1 MSYRYL
7 FKIRLRRNGGNIM
20 SSIVEMKL
28 SSKNIVSPKGFKA
41 AGIHC
46 GIKHKKKDLALLYSE
61 VPASVAGVFT
71 TNKVQ
76 AAPLKV
82 TKEVVYE
89 TKKMQ
94 AVIVNSGNANAC
106 TGKQGV
112 LDAYEMQRLAAEKLG
127 IDKNLVGVSST
138 GVIGELLNMDRI
150 RDGVEKIELGNNLE
164 NGIDFAQA
172 ILTTDTVMKNTTYS
186 TIIDGKEVVISGTA
200 KGSGMI
206 EPNMATMLAFIT
218 TDANIESDVLQQTLS
233 QITDVTFNC
242 ITVDGDTST
251 NDTVLVLANG
261 LAGNNPLTPEH
272 PDWNNFY
279 TTLKMVMEELA
290 KAIARD
296 GEGATKLIEVEVEGA
311 ISDEE
316 ARKIA
321 KTVVGSPL
329 VKTAVFGCDANW
341 GRIIAAVGYSG
352 ATVDPD
358 KITIKIGGKTMVE
371 MGEPVPFSEEEL
383 IKILKANEVKIYVS
397 LEQGEGHGFA
407 WGCDLTYDYVQINAS
422 YRS

>member
-1 MSYRYL
+1 MTST
-7 FKIRLRRNGGNIM
+7 I
-20 SSIVEMKL
+20 EMKKL
-28 SSKNIVSPKGFKA
+28 SSKNIVSPKGFTA
-41 AGIHC
+41 AGVHC
-46 GIKHKKKDLALLYSE
+46 GLKHKKKDLAILVSE

-71 TNKVQ
+71 TNAVQ

-94 AVIVNSGNANAC
+94 AMIVNSGNANAC

-112 LDAYEMQRLAAEKLG
+112 LDAYEMQLLAAQKLG
-127 IDKNLVGVSST
+127 IASNLVGVAST
-138 GVIGELLNMDRI
+138 GVIGEIMKMEPVKK
-150 RDGVEKIELGNNLE
+150 GVEQLNPDSKLE
-164 NGIDFAQA
+164 SGIDFSQA
-172 ILTTDTVMKNTTYS
+172 ILTTDTVMKNTTYA
-186 TIIDGKEVVISGTA
+186 TIIDGKEVIVSGTA

-206 EPNMATMLAFIT
+206 EPNMATMLGFIT
-218 TDANIESDVLQQTLS
+218 TDANIASNELQKALS
-233 QITDVTFNC
+233 SVTDCTFNS

-251 NDTVLVLANG
+251 NDTVIVMANG
-261 LAGNNPLTPEH
+261 LAGNEPLSPLH
-272 PDWNNFY
+272 PDWENFY
-279 TTLKMVMEELA
+279 TALRLVAEDLA
-290 KAIARD
+290 KSIARD
-296 GEGATKLIEVEVEGA
+296 GEGATKLIEVEVDGA
-311 ISDEE
+311 VSDEE

-352 ATVDPD
+352 AVIDPD
-358 KITIKIGGKTMVE
+358 KITIKIGGATMVE
-371 MGEPVPFSEEEL
+371 NGEPIKFSEDEL
-383 IKILKANEVKIYVS
+383 IEILKQHEVKIYVS
-397 LEQGEGHGFA
+397 LEVGKGHGFA

>member
-1 MSYRYL
+1 MSNSVYE
-7 FKIRLRRNGGNIM
+7 IR
-20 SSIVEMKL
+20 KL
-28 SSKNIVSPKGFKA
+28 SSKNIVSPKGFSA
-41 AGIHC
+41 AGMHC
-46 GIKHKKKDLALLYSE
+46 GIKHKKKDLAILMSE

-71 TNKVQ
+71 TNAVQ
-76 AAPLKV
+76 AAPIKV
-82 TKEVVYE
+82 TKEVVYSVG
-89 TKKMQ
+89 KMQ
-94 AVIVNSGNANAC
+94 ALIVNSGNANAC
-106 TGKQGV
+106 TGKQGL
-112 LDAYEMQRLAAEKLG
+112 LDAYEMQKLAADKFG
-127 IDKNLVGVSST
+127 IDPALVGVAST
-138 GVIGELLNMDRI
+138 GVIGEIMKMEPI
-150 RDGVEKIELGNNLE
+150 RTGVEKLELGSTLE
-164 NGIDFAQA
+164 HGIDFAQA

-206 EPNMATMLAFIT
+206 EPNMATMLGFIT
-218 TDANIESDVLQQTLS
+218 TDANIETKELQKALS
-233 QITDVTFNC
+233 EITDLTFNS

-251 NDTVLVLANG
+251 NDTVIVMANG
-261 LAGNNPLTPEH
+261 LAGNEPLTPLH

-279 TTLKMVMEELA
+279 STLKAVAEDLA

-358 KITIKIGGKTMVE
+358 KITIKIGNALMVE
-371 MGEPVPFSEEEL
+371 NGEPVPFSEDEL
-383 IKILKANEVKIYVS
+383 IKILKANEVKIFVS
-397 LEQGEGHGFA
+397 LGQGEGHGLA

>member
-1 MSYRYL
+1 MTVTTSTNVM
-7 FKIRLRRNGGNIM
+7 K
-20 SSIVEMKL
+20 KL

-41 AGIHC
+41 AGLHC
-46 GIKHKKKDLALLYSE
+46 GLKHKKKDLALLVSE

-71 TNKVQ
+71 TNAVQ

-82 TKEVVYE
+82 TKEVVYA

-94 AVIVNSGNANAC
+94 AMIVNSGNANAC

-112 LDAYEMQRLAAEKLG
+112 KDAQTMQALAAEKLG
-127 IDKNLVGVSST
+127 IAPNLVGVCST
-138 GVIGELLNMDRI
+138 GVIGEMMKLEPVANGILQLEPKD
-150 RDGVEKIELGNNLE
+150 NLE
-164 NGIDFAQA
+164 SAIDFAQA
-172 ILTTDTVMKNTTYS
+172 ILTTDTVMKNTSYS
-186 TIIDGKEVVISGTA
+186 TTVDGKEVIIAGVA

-206 EPNMATMLAFIT
+206 EPNMATMLGFIT
-218 TDANIESDVLQQTLS
+218 TDANIESEVLQAALS
-233 QITDVTFNC
+233 TITNLTFNA

-251 NDTVLVLANG
+251 NDTVVILANG
-261 LAGNNPLTPEH
+261 LAGNHSLTPEH
-272 PDWNNFY
+272 PDWQNFFY
-279 TTLKMVMEELA
+279 TLQTVAEDLA
-290 KAIARD
+290 KMIAKD
-296 GEGATKLIEVEVEGA
+296 GEGATKLIEVEVVGA

-358 KITIKIGGKTMVE
+358 KITIQIGGATMVE
-371 MGEPVPFSEEEL
+371 NGEPIPFSEDEL
-383 IKILKANEVKIYVS
+383 IQILKMHEVKIYVS
-397 LEQGEGHGFA
+397 LGVGDGKGHA